1 VPPSACTS
9 SRRLSHKPP
18 GPPAYGPIGVPRWF
32 LVAVLII
39 LGLLLIAAFWYG
51 YRSYKWKQDEYEAA
65 KRAREREEAAFV
77 SAVERLRDQMALPS
91 LINLNRLLLDSYH
104 GIATDQAESSF
115 RSSRRA
121 MWCGFVWLLICF
133 SAAVFLPA
141 GTRTQL
147 LLGSLAVTGGA
158 LSAFLGRTYIRVY
171 ERSLQQL
178 NRYFDQPLLNSY
190 LLSAERI
197 ICEMEKSNRDS
208 AYQRVLEQL
217 LESSSRL
224 SVGNG
229 QVVEK
234 KSMKG
239 IPTRSVDWTGA
250 ANGEVLQD
258 PLIK

>member
-1 VPPSACTS
+1 
-9 SRRLSHKPP
+9 
-18 GPPAYGPIGVPRWF
+18 
-32 LVAVLII
+32 
-39 LGLLLIAAFWYG
+39 
-51 YRSYKWKQDEYEAA
+51 
-65 KRAREREEAAFV
+65 
-77 SAVERLRDQMALPS
+77 M
-91 LINLNRLLLDSYH
+91 
-104 GIATDQAESSF
+104 
-115 RSSRRA
+115 
-121 MWCGFVWLLICF
+121 
-133 SAAVFLPA
+133 
-141 GTRTQL
+141 
-147 LLGSLAVTGGA
+147 
-158 LSAFLGRTYIRVY
+158 Y